1 MRIARFFRHIVSG
14 PWRVR
19 LAFPG
24 RSLKAI
30 EAAIA
35 DSECSH
41 LGELRFVVEP
51 ALNISDLWHGL
62 TPRQRALEVFSQ
74 CRVWDTE
81 HNSGVL
87 IYLLL
92 ADRDVEIVA
101 DRGIHARVGDAAW
114 EDICHTME
122 TRFRGGEFERGAI
135 DGITAITALLQRH
148 FPANGADNP
157 NEIADAPIVL

>member
-1 MRIARFFRHIVSG
+1 MQIFRCIKHIFSG

-19 LAFPG
+19 LAFPK

-35 DSECSH
+35 ASETSH
-41 LGELRFVVEP
+41 LGEIRFVVES
-51 ALNISDLWHGL
+51 ALEIGELLQGV

-74 CRVWDTE
+74 CRIWDTE

-92 ADRDVEIVA
+92 ADRVVEIVA
-101 DRGIHARVGDAAW
+101 DRGIHARVGEAVW
-114 EDICHTME
+114 TRICRNME
-122 TRFRGGEFERGAI
+122 AQFRAGRFQPGVI
-135 DGITAITALLQRH
+135 DGITQITAQLQQH
-148 FPANGADNP
+148 FPASAADNP
-157 NEIADAPIVL
+157 NEISNAPIIL